1 MDFLHRTLDLKAGA
15 FEVFAAFKD
24 RPHAFFLDSGMNSPA
39 GRFSFIG
46 FSPSSIIEGHLLQDL
61 ERLRA
66 AFDKHKVPVR
76 DFPHPLP
83 AGMVG
88 YIRYDL
94 GFFFG
99 FYDTVI
105 CIDHAAGA
113 VHVTSTGPP
122 QRLQEILRVLENI
135 GPPASPIR
143 PKGEI
148 GGPLQ
153 LTSNFDKDGYAAIV
167 RRALEH
173 IRAGDIYQINLSRE
187 VRAVCCGVDP
197 WTVYGALRRISP
209 SDHSAYFNDGKNHI
223 LSSSPEQFVVV
234 NGRRVHVKP
243 MKGTRPRGQTP
254 PEDARF
260 RRQLETS
267 AKEIAELLMVTDLE
281 RNDLGRVCDYGS
293 VRVSE
298 MRAIEQYA
306 TVFQA
311 TSTVE
316 GTLHRGRDGF
326 DVLKAC
332 FPSGSVTGCPKIA
345 AMTIIE
351 CLETAGR
358 GLYTGALGYMSFTGD
373 MDFNVLIRTLIVAPD
388 GITFNVGG
396 GIVADSDPLM
406 EYEET
411 VLKAQAMEA
420 ALKLDCH
427 PRMF

>member
-1 MDFLHRTLDLKAGA
+1 MDLLHRTLDLKAGA
-15 FEVFAAFKD
+15 FEVFTAFKD
-24 RPHAFFLDSGMNSPA
+24 RPHAFFLDSGIHGPA

-46 FSPSSIIEGHLLQDL
+46 FSPFDIIEGHLLQDL

-66 AFDKHKVPVR
+66 AFDKHKAPVK

-94 GFFFG
+94 KFFFG
-99 FYDTVI
+99 FYDTII
-105 CIDHAAGA
+105 CIDHAAR
-113 VHVTSTGPP
+113 VMHVTSMGPP
-122 QRLQEILRVLENI
+122 QRLEEILRLLENN
-135 GPPASPIR
+135 GPLASPIR

-148 GGPLQ
+148 DGPLK

-173 IRAGDIYQINLSRE
+173 IRAGDIYQINLSRKIH
-187 VRAVCCGVDP
+187 APCAGIDP
-197 WTVYGALRRISP
+197 MAVYGALRRVSP
-209 SDHSAYFNDGKNHI
+209 SDHSAYFTDGKNHI
-223 LSSSPEQFVVV
+223 LSSSPEQFVAV

-254 PEDARF
+254 AEDGRF

-293 VRVSE
+293 VRVSD

-316 GTLHRGRDGF
+316 GTLRRGCDGF
-326 DVLKAC
+326 DVLQAC
-332 FPSGSVTGCPKIA
+332 FPGGSVTGCPKIA
-345 AMTIIE
+345 AMAIIDR
-351 CLETAGR
+351 LETAGR

-388 GITFNVGG
+388 GVTFNVGG
-396 GIVADSDPLM
+396 GIVADSDPFM

-411 VLKAQAMEA
+411 VLKARAMTK
-420 ALKLDCH
+420 ALGM
-427 PRMF
+427 P

>member
-1 MDFLHRTLDLKAGA
+1 MDLLHRTLPLKAGA

-24 RPHAFFLDSGMNSPA
+24 RPHAFFLDSGIQSSV

-46 FSPSSIIEGHLLQDL
+46 FSPSSIIEGHLLRDL

-66 AFDKHKVPVR
+66 AFDKHKVPVK

-83 AGMVG
+83 VGMVG

-94 GFFFG
+94 RFFFG
-99 FYDTVI
+99 FYDTII
-105 CIDHAAGA
+105 CIDHTAGII
-113 VHVTSTGPP
+113 HVTSMGPP
-122 QRLQEILRVLENI
+122 QRLQEVLRVLDK
-135 GPPASPIR
+135 PPVTP
-143 PKGEI
+143 
-148 GGPLQ
+148 PLPVLPPLK

-187 VRAVCCGVDP
+187 VRAVCCNVDP

-209 SDHSAYFNDGKNHI
+209 SDHSAYFTDGKNHI
-223 LSSSPEQFVVV
+223 LSSSPEQFVAV
-234 NGRRVHVKP
+234 NSRRVRVRP

-254 PEDARF
+254 AQDARF
-260 RRQLETS
+260 RHQLETS

-298 MRAIEQYA
+298 MRVLEEYA

-316 GTLHRGRDGF
+316 GTLHHGCDGF

-351 CLETAGR
+351 RLETAGR
-358 GLYTGALGYMSFTGD
+358 GSYTGALGYMSFTGD